1 MGRPAKALS
10 GLHRTVGSNPTLSAT
25 IRGVIAAALV
35 TALFIANPATANACA
50 TTYAAKSGD
59 SWWSIAERH
68 GLPLS
73 RVLTLNK
80 ATTTTKILI
89 GDDVCVAKTSS
100 TKQAQTTPAPIR
112 IKYTQAEVIQIIR
125 EEWPDEL
132 EERAL
137 KIARRESKFNP
148 YAVGIPNNC
157 CYGLFQ
163 IYYRWH
169 KTWLPNVG
177 VTSAEQLLDPRLN
190 ARAAY
195 RMYQRNNGWGPWE

>member
-25 IRGVIAAALV
+25 IRGIFAAALIA
-35 TALFIANPATANACA
+35 ALFIANPATANACA

-80 ATTTTKILI
+80 ATTSTKILI
-89 GDDVCVAKTSS
+89 GDDVCVAKASAK
-100 TKQAQTTPAPIR
+100 KQTQTAPAPKR
-112 IKYTQAEVIQIIR
+112 ITYTQAEITQIIR

-169 KTWLPNVG
+169 KTWLPTVG

-195 RMYQRNNGWGPWE
+195 RMYQRNSGWGPWE

>member
-25 IRGVIAAALV
+25 IRGVIAAALI
-35 TALFIANPATANACA
+35 TALFIANPAPANACA

-68 GLPLS
+68 GLPLN

-80 ATTTTKILI
+80 ATTSTKILI
-89 GDDVCVAKTSS
+89 GDDVCVAKASAK
-100 TKQAQTTPAPIR
+100 KQPQTTPAPKR
-112 IKYTQAEVIQIIR
+112 ITYTQAEVIQIIR

-137 KIARRESKFNP
+137 TIARRESKFNP

-177 VTSAEQLLDPRLN
+177 ITSAEQLLDPRLN